1 MISNAARKNAG
12 AGLPT
17 ISAFTSQANCKIWF
31 IKYCNNE
38 EEKTGKSN
46 IDESVWKQKSRSK
59 TSLTS
64 KAFVYGP
71 VSSTKFEP
79 RLK

>member
-46 IDESVWKQKSRSK
+46 IDESEINNNLLYGSK
-59 TSLTS
+59 
-64 KAFVYGP
+64 KA
-71 VSSTKFEP
+71 
-79 RLK
+79 